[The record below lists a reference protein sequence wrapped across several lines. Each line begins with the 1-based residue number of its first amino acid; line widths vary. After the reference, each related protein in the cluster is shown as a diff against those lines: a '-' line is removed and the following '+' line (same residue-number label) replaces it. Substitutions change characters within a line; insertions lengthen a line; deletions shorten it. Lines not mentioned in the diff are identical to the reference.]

1 MDIGKSFSF
10 VFEDPRWINKVLI
23 GTVVLLISSLLTPIL
38 IGILGIAIVTGYAL
52 EVLRNVRRGDKY
64 PMPEW
69 QDRWGEWL
77 VLGLKLLVV
86 VLVWSLPIV
95 VVSIPLAIGIGLS
108 EQQNAEAIGG
118 LLAACFGCLVLLW
131 TAVLILATPA
141 IYIRLAETEE
151 ISAGLKFG
159 DILAF
164 TRDNIGEVII
174 ASLLYVVA
182 SLVIGL
188 VGAIVGALLCVVGLI
203 VTVPAA
209 QLITMLVQSHLY
221 AQVGMGSPK
230 PWQQAIV
237 PAEYIPEPPPAPPA
251 VAPEPT
257 LPNVSTEESQ

>member
-10 VFEDPRWINKVLI
+10 IFEDPRWINKILI
-23 GTVVLLISSLLTPIL
+23 GTVVLLVSSLLSPIL

-64 PMPEW
+64 PLPEW

-77 VLGLKLLVV
+77 VLGLKLFVV
-86 VLVWSLPIV
+86 VLVWSLPIL
-95 VVSIPLAIGIGLS
+95 VVSLPMAIGLS
-108 EQQNAEAIGG
+108 LTEQQGAEMIGG
-118 LLAACFGCLVLLW
+118 LLAVCFGCLVLLW
-131 TAVLILATPA
+131 TVVLIVATPA
-141 IYIRLAETEE
+141 IYIRLAESEQ

-159 DILAF
+159 DILSF
-164 TRDNIGEVII
+164 TRDHIGEVII
-174 ASLLYVVA
+174 ATLLYLVA
-182 SLVIGL
+182 SLVIGTL
-188 VGAIVGALLCVVGLI
+188 GAIVGMILCLVGLI

-251 VAPEPT
+251 VAPEV
-257 LPNVSTEESQ
+257 LPPDTPAE